1 MQRYFKEFLIKHL
14 FTPIVDWLKDRYKI
28 NVTVNDLISVVEG
41 RGKRIKQND
50 DVVNYDDIEVYPGY
64 YRDVVDVYLEVEHKF
79 IIQKLQDGELI
90 VIGIVGDNGHDRLLN
105 ENEIQIARGMGL
117 NVFVCDD

>member
-41 RGKRIKQND
+41 RGKRVKCND
-50 DVVNYDDIEVYPGY
+50 VNYDDIEVYPGY
-64 YRDVVDVYLEVEHKF
+64 YKNVEDVYLEVEHNF

-90 VIGIVGDNGHDRLLN
+90 VIGIVDDNGHDRLLN
-105 ENEIQIARGMGL
+105 ENEIQIAHGMGL

>member
-14 FTPIVDWLKDRYKI
+14 FTPIVDWLKDTYKI

-41 RGKRIKQND
+41 KGKRVKQNED
-50 DVVNYDDIEVYPGY
+50 DDIESIEVYSGY
-64 YRDVVDVYLEVEHKF
+64 YKDVVDVYLEVKHKF
-79 IIQKLQDGELI
+79 IIQKLSNGELI
-90 VIGIVGDNGHDRLLN
+90 VIGKVDDNGHDRLLN

-117 NVFVCDD
+117 NVFCN